1 MKRVEMT
8 KKASTMREE
17 NIDRWFHL
25 SELNRELPRPI
36 FIVGSPRSGT
46 TLMRSLIDAH
56 PSIFCPPCETFLFT
70 NLNATFNGH
79 IWKDHYEQLPFSRS
93 ALIQWFRNYVLELF
107 ANLSLR
113 AGKMRWAE
121 KTPSHVLFLQFIDEV
136 FPDSQVIHMIRN
148 GYDVVRSLKNI
159 HWAPRD
165 VRVNSR
171 EWIRHVKGGQRYGK
185 QLSENRYIEV
195 RFEKLLNDPEAVL
208 KRLCIF
214 LGEPYDPKMLDF
226 HKPENNSWGI
236 RLSPLKKKVE
246 TGKNKDLSLFERY
259 RFKKLAGDLMKELGY
274 DI

>member
-1 MKRVEMT
+1 
-8 KKASTMREE
+8 
-17 NIDRWFHL
+17 
-25 SELNRELPRPI
+25 
-36 FIVGSPRSGT
+36 
-46 TLMRSLIDAH
+46 
-56 PSIFCPPCETFLFT
+56 
-70 NLNATFNGH
+70 
-79 IWKDHYEQLPFSRS
+79 
-93 ALIQWFRNYVLELF
+93 
-107 ANLSLR
+107 
-113 AGKMRWAE
+113 
-121 KTPSHVLFLQFIDEV
+121 
-136 FPDSQVIHMIRN
+136 
-148 GYDVVRSLKNI
+148 
-159 HWAPRD
+159 